1 MTAIQ
6 ELIEQEPQEDLRE
19 IGKKILQNIR
29 ITSEEGL
36 TLFERASLG
45 YVGALANYVCNKK
58 NDNKVFFNKNFHI
71 EPTNICVFDCKFCS
85 YSKLLKQKND
95 AWELNAAQML
105 DIVKRYK
112 NTPVTEVHI
121 VGGVHPKMGLTFFG
135 DLIKN
140 IKEILPDIH
149 VKGFTAVELEYMSRK
164 AKMSYN
170 EALQYL
176 VSCGLDSIP
185 GGGAEIFNTEIRN
198 KICED
203 KCTTQQW
210 LEIHETAHQLGM
222 VSNATILYGH
232 IESYAHRIEHM
243 DMLRELQD
251 KTHGFNTFIPL
262 KFRNKDNQMH
272 DIPEVSVIE
281 DLKNYAISRIYL
293 DNFPHIKAYWPMIG
307 RSTAQMSLS
316 YGVDDIDGTIDDTTK
331 IYSMAGAEEQNP
343 SMSTFELVSLIK
355 EAGKIPIERDSV
367 YNELRDYSHEKF
379 EEENITAPKMYV

>member
-164 AKMSYN
+164 AKMTYN

-343 SMSTFELVSLIK
+343 SMTTYELVTLIK

-367 YNELRDYSHEKF
+367 YNELKDYSQDKF

>member
-29 ITSEEGL
+29 ITSEEGF

-45 YVGALANYVCNKK
+45 YVGALANYVCIKK
-58 NDNKVFFNKNFHI
+58 NANKVFFNKNFHI

-164 AKMSYN
+164 AKMTYN

-343 SMSTFELVSLIK
+343 SMTTYELVTLIK

-367 YNELRDYSHEKF
+367 YNELKDYSQDKF